1 MYAKRKGARKFT
13 KKRTAGTIN
22 ISRASIAT
30 ALKKAGY
37 GKPAPKA
44 KPKSKYA
51 TVSFSRD
58 VENKYYD
65 KAIYSEGGA
74 LSLAIATLNPTYSGV
89 AKSTV
94 WRHANVPGNS
104 GPVTYAGTA
113 FVQDLF
119 KGLPQGTNATS
130 RVGNVIRVKYLKG
143 NITFTAATIKNAT
156 ANSANAQYGEALLQ
170 DAPNELVQFLRTTVR
185 CVIVRD
191 LQVNSTSEQIEW
203 ATVFSNLSGTSGVH
217 SELNVANMGRF
228 KILSD
233 KLIELDADD
242 PQKTVKFIFRGL
254 GNVRYS
260 GPEATA
266 GSPAGTD
273 TGVYVIWASST
284 HAIKGAAAGGNTL
297 GPMCLVSSRLCF
309 TDS

>member
-1 MYAKRKGARKFT
+1 MYAKRRGARKFT
-13 KKRTAGTIN
+13 KKRTAGALTGPAIFN
-22 ISRASIAT
+22 R
-30 ALKKAGY
+30 LKKAGY

-44 KPKSKYA
+44 KAKSKFA

-65 KAIYSEGGA
+65 KAIVCEGGQ
-74 LSLAIATLNPTYSGV
+74 LSLAIGSTNPTYSGT
-89 AKSTV
+89 AKNQF
-94 WRHANVPGNS
+94 WRYANIPGTADPQS
-104 GPVTYAGTA
+104 YTGTA

-143 NITFTAATIKNAT
+143 NITFTAATVKNAT
-156 ANSANAQYGEALLQ
+156 ASSENAQFGESVIDDSAG
-170 DAPNELVQFLRTTVR
+170 DLVQYLRTTVR
-185 CVIVRD
+185 CVVIRD
-191 LQVNSTSEQIEW
+191 MQVNSQSPQIEW
-203 ATVFSNLSGTSGVH
+203 GTVFSNLNGTSGVY

-233 KLIELDADD
+233 KLIDLDADD
-242 PQKTVKFIFRGL
+242 PQKTLKFIFRNL

-266 GSPAGTD
+266 GSPASTD
-273 TGVYVIWASST
+273 TGVYVIWASSSSG
-284 HAIKGAAAGGNTL
+284 IKGATAGSTMF
-297 GPMCLVSSRLCF
+297 GPQCLVNSRLCF

>member
-1 MYAKRKGARKFT
+1 MYAKRRGARKFT
-13 KKRTAGTIN
+13 KKRTSGALSGPAIFN
-22 ISRASIAT
+22 R
-30 ALKKAGY
+30 LKKAGY

-44 KPKSKYA
+44 KAKSKFA

-58 VENKYYD
+58 VESKYYD

-74 LSLAIATLNPTYSGV
+74 LTLAIATVNPTYSGV
-89 AKSTV
+89 AKSTL
-94 WRHANVPGNS
+94 WRYANVPGNS
-104 GPVTYAGTA
+104 GPVSYTGTA

-143 NITFTAATIKNAT
+143 NITFTAATMKNSAASA
-156 ANSANAQYGEALLQ
+156 ANSQYGEALLQ
-170 DAPNELVQFLRTTVR
+170 DASNELVQFLRTTVR

-203 ATVFSNLSGTSGVH
+203 GTVFSNLSGTSGVH
-217 SELNVANMGRF
+217 SELNVGTMGRF

-242 PQKTVKFIFRGL
+242 PQKTVKFIFRNL

-266 GSPAGTD
+266 GSPASTD

-284 HAIKGAAAGGNTL
+284 HAIKGTAAGSVTQ
-297 GPMCLVSSRLCF
+297 GPMCLVNSRLCF